1 MLRRRLL
8 GEEEYKVVDLGLP
21 SGTLWGTGNIVQNGS
36 KYEIGEEW
44 EHGAYFS
51 WGNID
56 PHFST
61 NGSTFDDNYD
71 WGTSVSDNPYQNTSG
86 HSIKD
91 TGNTDGPSYLPDSGH
106 DAARELLR
114 HKWRVPT
121 MADFRELYNNCT
133 YAEATIN
140 GVFGLKFTSNITGY
154 TDKYVFFP
162 ASGRGSGTTLSGR
175 GSNCYYWTSSNQNSN
190 YGYAAIS
197 YKGYYGGLN
206 VYFGNDEYYMYIS
219 KYYGCTIR
227 PVVGKGA
234 LSTPIIDY
242 EGKDSFEGYRFYPT
256 KIITLIPSSAATST
270 YYTLDGST
278 PSSSNG
284 QLYQGPFS
292 IDYAHYRVKAISY
305 DENGNASEV
314 AQKQFY
320 YTVPTPKIDVADADN
335 EALVTIYT
343 QPSYQSLRFIYTTD
357 PDYDEY
363 DLKNYGTTYDG
374 PFYVDVDCEVKAIA
388 YDSISD
394 KYSTMV
400 SEDIVIDD
408 LSTDYDDTPV
418 DPDAGL
424 YVDLGLPSGTKWAK
438 YNVGAGSETDYGNYF
453 MYGKGSTSFSAGDS
467 AYTGMENPLNS
478 NVDTATVMWGSKWR
492 TPDRSDV
499 QELINNTTFTWQEN
513 FNGSGVNGAK
523 LTAANGNYI
532 FIPAGG
538 LYTPAGGKI
547 SAVYGGYIWTST
559 PYSSSDAYY
568 TTFSNSYQGYI
579 NHNARTMGHSIRPVY
594 NG

>member
-8 GEEEYKVVDLGLP
+8 GGEEYKVVDLGLP

-44 EHGAYFS
+44 EYGAYFS

-71 WGTSVSDNPYQNTSG
+71 WGTSVDDNPYQNTSG
-86 HSIKD
+86 HSIEC
-91 TGNTDGPSYLPDSGH
+91 TENTDGPSYLPDSGH

-121 MADFRELYNNCT
+121 RADFRELYNNCT
-133 YAEATIN
+133 YAWATIN

-162 ASGRGSGTTLSGR
+162 ASGRGSGTTLYSR
-175 GSNCYYWTSSNQNSN
+175 GSGCYYWTSSNYGSD
-190 YGYAAIS
+190 YGYAAMAW
-197 YKGYYGGLN
+197 KNYYGGSQ
-206 VYFGNDEYYMYIS
+206 VYFNNADYMDIK

-242 EGKDSFEGYRFYPT
+242 EGKRSYDGTHFYPT
-256 KIITLIPSSAATST
+256 KIITLIPPSAATST
-270 YYTLDGST
+270 YYTLNGST

-292 IDYAHYRVKAISY
+292 IDYTHYNVKAISY

-314 AQKQFY
+314 AEKSFY

-357 PDYDEY
+357 PDYSEQ
-363 DLKNYGTTYDG
+363 DLKRYGTTYDG

-388 YDSISD
+388 YDSISHT
-394 KYSTMV
+394 YSTMV

-438 YNVGAGSETDYGNYF
+438 YNVGASSETAYGNYF
-453 MYGKGSTSFSAGDS
+453 MYGKGSTSFSASDS

-547 SAVYGGYIWTST
+547 SAMYGGYIWTST

-568 TTFSNSYQGYI
+568 ATFSNSYQGCI
-579 NHNARTMGHSIRPVY
+579 NYTARTIGYSIRPVY